1 MSTIHKRGG
10 KNMAKEEPIV
20 FTRRASGLVR
30 EIGLFTAVAIP
41 LTHTIGGGINKLL
54 ILASYTN
61 PGANVP
67 AAYILAGIPVLMT
80 AIAYTLLAV
89 SMPRTG
95 GDYIYISR
103 GVSPVLGFLTSWGFW
118 WTEIMSLGIIAYYD
132 VDFWGLGF
140 RIANRATG
148 SAFAADMAN
157 TLKEGTAA
165 CLLVAILIVIV
176 SGVVTLLGARI
187 YSIIINLGLILG
199 VIGSVVMIAYFLVS
213 SPENA
218 PALWD
223 KTYGGYDKI
232 VALAAKTG
240 WTDTPTNAAATGGAA
255 IGAIWA
261 YIGFTAGAY
270 MGGEI
275 KNPSKGM
282 VWSITISAILV
293 IAYYTFIGFMVYRA
307 FGDFI
312 PQYTWCVN
320 EAPDELGKIVENP
333 PSALLPTFACAL
345 APGKHLWQMIM
356 ALSAAIWLLNDI
368 PAFFL
373 VCSRLVF
380 SWSFDRFFPEKI
392 AEVNDRFHSPH
403 WAVIITTTGG
413 LVGVGICAQ
422 GAWTA
427 AMETTMLY
435 IFAVIF
441 GCLAAAITPYVRR
454 EVYDRSIK
462 WEIPGAIGL
471 VICSIIFLIIVLWI
485 VGFHWFWGMFMTF
498 LGVVW
503 LLVGIWMM
511 VKGIKTSIP
520 LMTIAGVSGLGTNFY
535 LLFVAGA
542 GLPPRDL
549 AYCSAWMTAGL
560 IIFLMYYAYNIRRG
574 VDVKTI
580 YAEIPPA

>member
-1 MSTIHKRGG
+1 
-10 KNMAKEEPIV
+10 MAKEEPIV

-30 EIGLFTAVAIP
+30 EIGLFTAIAIP

-54 ILASYTN
+54 ILASYEN

-67 AAYILAGIPVLMT
+67 LAYIMAGLPVLMT

-118 WTEIMSLGIIAYYD
+118 FTEIMSLGIIAYYD

-140 RIANRATG
+140 RIANEAVG
-148 SAFAADMAN
+148 GNDFAARMSEV
-157 TLKEGTAA
+157 LKEGTST
-165 CLLVAILIVIV
+165 CLWVAVAIVII
-176 SGVVTLLGARI
+176 SAIVTLLGARI
-187 YSIIINLGLILG
+187 YGAIINIGLFVG
-199 VIGSVVMIAYFLVS
+199 VIGSVVMIIFFLMR
-213 SPENA
+213 SPADA
-218 PALWD
+218 PTLWNQ
-223 KTYGGYDKI
+223 TYGGYEEI
-232 VALAAKTG
+232 VALASEAG
-240 WTDTPTNAAATGGAA
+240 WEKASFSAGATGGAA
-255 IGAIWA
+255 IGAVWA
-261 YIGFTAGAY
+261 YIGFTAAAY

-282 VWSITISAILV
+282 VWSITISAALI
-293 IAYYTFIGFMVYRA
+293 IAYYAFIGLMVYRA

-312 PQYTWCVN
+312 PQYAYCAYEVP
-320 EAPDELGKIVENP
+320 ERLGEIVPNF
-333 PSALLPTFACAL
+333 PSPLLPTFAAAL
-345 APGKHLWQMIM
+345 APGQHLLQIIM
-356 ALSAAIWLLNDI
+356 AVSAAIWLLNDI

-380 SWSFDRFFPEKI
+380 SWSFDRFFPEWV

-403 WAVIITTTGG
+403 YAILLTTIGG
-413 LVGVGICAQ
+413 LVGVIICAQ

-435 IFAVIF
+435 IFAVMF

-462 WEIPGAIGL
+462 WEIPGAPGL
-471 VICSIIFLIIVLWI
+471 VIISIIFLIIVAFA
-485 VGFHWFWGMFMTF
+485 VGYGGFWGIFMTF
-498 LGVVW
+498 LGVIW
-503 LLVGIWMM
+503 LIAGLWMLS
-511 VKGIKTSIP
+511 KGIETHVP
-520 LMTIAGVSGLGTNFY
+520 LMTVAGVAGVGSNFY

-542 GLPPRDL
+542 ALPPKDL
-549 AYCSAWMTAGL
+549 AYAAVWITAGL
-560 IIFLMYYAYNIRRG
+560 IIFLGYYAYNIRRG

>member
-1 MSTIHKRGG
+1 
-10 KNMAKEEPIV
+10 MATDQPIV

-30 EIGLFTAVAIP
+30 EIGLFTAIAIP

-54 ILASYTN
+54 ILASYAN

-67 AAYILAGIPVLMT
+67 LAYILAGLPVLMT

-103 GVSPVLGFLTSWGFW
+103 GINPVLGFLTSWGFW

-132 VDFWGLGF
+132 VPFWGLGF
-140 RIANRATG
+140 RIAHSATG
-148 SAFAADMAN
+148 SPFAEKWAGILQEGATE
-157 TLKEGTAA
+157 TLI
-165 CLLVAILIVIV
+165 LAIVIVIV
-176 SGVVTLLGARI
+176 SAVITLFGARI
-187 YSIIINLGLILG
+187 YGWIINIGLFIG
-199 VIGSVVMIAYFLVS
+199 VVGSVAMVIWFIAK
-213 SPENA
+213 SPGEA

-223 KTYGGYDKI
+223 QTYGAGSYDAVKD
-232 VALAAKTG
+232 LAANSG
-240 WTDTPTNAAATGGAA
+240 WTKVGFDAAATGGAA
-255 IGAIWA
+255 IGAVWA
-261 YIGFTAGAY
+261 YIGFTAASY

-282 VWSITISAILV
+282 VWSITISAILI
-293 IAYYTFIGFMVYRA
+293 IAYYAFIGVMVYRA

-312 PQYTWCVN
+312 PQYAFCAYEVPDQLEGIISN
-320 EAPDELGKIVENP
+320 FPAP
-333 PSALLPTFACAL
+333 LLPTFAAAL
-345 APGKHLWQMIM
+345 APGQHMIQMIM

-373 VCSRLVF
+373 VASRLVF

-403 WAVIITTTGG
+403 WAILVTMLGG
-413 LVGVGICAQ
+413 LVGVAICHQ

-435 IFAVIF
+435 IFAVVF

-454 EVYDRSIK
+454 EVYDRSLKI
-462 WEIPGAIGL
+462 EIPGAQSLII
-471 VICSIIFLIIVLWI
+471 VSIIFLILVLWI
-485 VGFHWFWGMFMTF
+485 VGFTWFWGMFMTF
-498 LGVVW
+498 LGIIW
-503 LLVGIWMM
+503 LLAGIWMM
-511 VKGIKTSIP
+511 MKGIKTSVP
-520 LMTIAGVSGLGTNFY
+520 LMSIAGVAGVGGNFY

-542 GLPPRDL
+542 ELAGSPKDL
-549 AYCSAWMTAGL
+549 VYATVWITAGL
-560 IIFLMYYAYNIRRG
+560 VIFLGYYAYNIRRG

>member
-1 MSTIHKRGG
+1 
-10 KNMAKEEPIV
+10 MAKEEPIV

-30 EIGLFTAVAIP
+30 EIGLFTAIAIP

-54 ILASYTN
+54 ILASYEN

-67 AAYILAGIPVLMT
+67 LAYILAGLPVLMT
-80 AIAYTLLAV
+80 AVAYTLLAV

-118 WTEIMSLGIIAYYD
+118 FTEIMSLGIIAYYD

-140 RIANRATG
+140 RIANQATG
-148 SAFAADMAN
+148 SEFAGRMAE
-157 TLKEGTAA
+157 TLREGTNE
-165 CLLVAILIVIV
+165 CLLIAVAIVIL
-176 SGVVTLLGARI
+176 SAIITLLGAKI
-187 YSIIINLGLILG
+187 YGAIINIGLVLG
-199 VIGSVVMIAYFLVS
+199 VIGSIVMIFFFLVK
-213 SPENA
+213 SPGDA
-218 PALWD
+218 PSLWNE
-223 KTYGGYDKI
+223 TYGGYDAI
-232 VALAAKTG
+232 VQLAKDSG
-240 WTDTPTNAAATGGAA
+240 WQSAEFSAAATGGAA
-255 IGAIWA
+255 IGAVWA
-261 YIGFTAGAY
+261 YIGFTAAAY

-282 VWSITISAILV
+282 VWSITISAIL
-293 IAYYTFIGFMVYRA
+293 IIFYYAFIGLMVYRA

-312 PQYTWCVN
+312 PQYAYCFYEVP
-320 EAPDELGKIVENP
+320 EKLGEIV
-333 PSALLPTFACAL
+333 PSYPSPLLPTFAAAL
-345 APGKHLWQMIM
+345 APGQHMLQMIM
-356 ALSAAIWLLNDI
+356 AVSAAIWLLNDI

-403 WAVIITTTGG
+403 YAILVTTIGG
-413 LVGVGICAQ
+413 LVGVAICHR

-462 WEIPGAIGL
+462 WEIPGAPSL
-471 VICSIIFLIIVLWI
+471 VIVSIAFLVIVYA
-485 VGFHWFWGMFMTF
+485 VTKFAWFWGTFMLI
-498 LGVVW
+498 LGIVW
-503 LLVGIWMM
+503 LIAGLWMLSA
-511 VKGIKTSIP
+511 GIKTSVP
-520 LMTIAGVSGLGTNFY
+520 LMTIAGVAGLGSNFY

-542 GLPPRDL
+542 ALPPRDL
-549 AYCSAWMTAGL
+549 AYAAVWITAGL
-560 IIFLMYYAYNIRRG
+560 IIFLGYYAYNIRRG

>member
-1 MSTIHKRGG
+1 
-10 KNMAKEEPIV
+10 MAKEEPIV

-30 EIGLFTAVAIP
+30 EIGLFTAIAIP

-54 ILASYTN
+54 ILASYEN

-67 AAYILAGIPVLMT
+67 LAYILAGLPVLMT

-118 WTEIMSLGIIAYYD
+118 FTEIMSLGIIAYYD

-140 RIANRATG
+140 RIANQATG
-148 SAFAADMAN
+148 SEFAANMAN
-157 TLKEGTAA
+157 VLKEGTWT
-165 CLLVAILIVIV
+165 CFWVGMLIVVI
-176 SGVVTLLGARI
+176 SAAVTLFGARI
-187 YSIIINLGLILG
+187 YGAIINVGLVLG
-199 VIGSVVMIAYFLVS
+199 VIGSFVMIVFFLAR
-213 SPENA
+213 SPASA
-218 PALWD
+218 PDLWNQ
-223 KTYGGYDKI
+223 TYGAGTYEKVADLARASGWVPAGFSGYN
-232 VALAAKTG
+232 TG
-240 WTDTPTNAAATGGAA
+240 MAA
-255 IGAIWA
+255 IGAVWA
-261 YIGFTAGAY
+261 YIGFTAAAY

-282 VWSITISAILV
+282 VWSITISAVLI
-293 IAYYTFIGFMVYRA
+293 IFYYAFIGVMVYRA

-312 PQYTWCVN
+312 PQYAFCAYEVPDKL
-320 EAPDELGKIVENP
+320 EAIVPNY
-333 PSALLPTFACAL
+333 PSPLLPTFAAAL
-345 APGKHLWQMIM
+345 APGQHMLQMVM

-403 WAVIITTTGG
+403 WAIIVTTIGG
-413 LVGVGICAQ
+413 FVGVVICHG

-462 WEIPGAIGL
+462 WEVPGAPGL
-471 VICSIIFLIIVLWI
+471 VICSIIFLILVLVI
-485 VGFHWFWGMFMTF
+485 VGFHTFWGIFMTL
-498 LGVVW
+498 LGIVW
-503 LLVGIWMM
+503 LIVGLWMM
-511 VKGIKTSIP
+511 SKGIKTSVP
-520 LMTIAGVSGLGTNFY
+520 LMTIAGVAGLGSNFV
-535 LLFVAGA
+535 LLFIAGA
-542 GLPPRDL
+542 GLGLKDL
-549 AYCSAWMTAGL
+549 VYCAVWMTAGL
-560 IIFLMYYAYNIRRG
+560 VIFLLYYAYNIRRG

>member
-1 MSTIHKRGG
+1 
-10 KNMAKEEPIV
+10 MAKEEPIV

-54 ILASYTN
+54 ILASYEN

-67 AAYILAGIPVLMT
+67 MAYILAGLPVLMT

-95 GDYIYISR
+95 GDYIYVSR
-103 GVSPVLGFLTSWGFW
+103 GIHPVLGFLTSWGFW

-140 RIANRATG
+140 RIANQATG
-148 SAFAADMAN
+148 SEFAARMAD
-157 TLKEGTAA
+157 TLKEGTPA
-165 CLLVAILIVIV
+165 CLWVAVLIVILSAV
-176 SGVVTLLGARI
+176 ITLFGARI
-187 YSIIINLGLILG
+187 YGAIINFGLFLG
-199 VIGSVVMIAYFLVS
+199 VIGSFVMVVYFIGR
-213 SPENA
+213 SPGDA
-218 PALWD
+218 ASLWNQ
-223 KTYGGYDKI
+223 TYGGYEEI
-232 VALAAKTG
+232 VELAKASG
-240 WTDTPTNAAATGGAA
+240 WEKVGFSAAATGGAA
-255 IGAIWA
+255 IGAVWA
-261 YIGFTAGAY
+261 YIGFTAAAY

-275 KNPSKGM
+275 KNPSRGM
-282 VWSITISAILV
+282 VWSITISAILI
-293 IAYYTFIGFMVYRA
+293 IAYYVFIGVMVYRA

-312 PQYTWCVN
+312 PQYAFCVN
-320 EAPDELGKIVENP
+320 EVPDQLGEIVANY
-333 PSALLPTFACAL
+333 PSPLLPTFAAAL
-345 APGKHLWQMIM
+345 APGQHTLQMIM

-373 VCSRLVF
+373 VASRLLF

-392 AEVNDRFHSPH
+392 AEVNDRWHSPH
-403 WAVIITTTGG
+403 YAILVTTIGG
-413 LVGVGICAQ
+413 LVGVIICSQ

-435 IFAVIF
+435 IFAVVF

-454 EVYDRSIK
+454 EVYDRSLKI
-462 WEIPGAIGL
+462 EVPGTIGL
-471 VICSIIFLIIVLWI
+471 IICSIIFLIIVLLA
-485 VGFHWFWGMFMTF
+485 VGFTWFWGMFMTF
-498 LGVVW
+498 LGVIW
-503 LLVGIWMM
+503 LLVGLWMM
-511 VKGIKTSIP
+511 SKGIKTSVP
-520 LMTIAGVSGLGTNFY
+520 LMSIAGIAGVGGNFY

-542 GLPPRDL
+542 ALPPKDL
-549 AYCSAWMTAGL
+549 AYASVWITAGL
-560 IIFLMYYAYNIRRG
+560 IIFLGYYAYNIRRG

>member
-1 MSTIHKRGG
+1 
-10 KNMAKEEPIV
+10 MAKEEPIV

-30 EIGLFTAVAIP
+30 EIGLFTAIAIP

-54 ILASYTN
+54 ILASYAN

-67 AAYILAGIPVLMT
+67 LAYILAGLPVLMT

-103 GVSPVLGFLTSWGFW
+103 GINPVLGFLTSWGFW

-140 RIANRATG
+140 RIANQATG
-148 SAFAADMAN
+148 SQFAADMAN
-157 TLKEGTAA
+157 TLKEGTMA
-165 CLLVAILIVIV
+165 CLLVAVLIVIV
-176 SGVVTLLGARI
+176 SGIFTLLGAKI
-187 YSIIINLGLILG
+187 YGAIINIGLFLG
-199 VIGSVVMIAYFLVS
+199 VIGSFFMVVFFLIR
-213 SPENA
+213 SPASA
-218 PALWD
+218 PDLWNQ
-223 KTYGGYDKI
+223 TYGGYDQI
-232 VALAAKTG
+232 VQLAQDAG
-240 WTDTPTNAAATGGAA
+240 WTPTGFSAAATGGAA
-255 IGAIWA
+255 IGAVWA
-261 YIGFTAGAY
+261 YIGFTAAAY

-282 VWSITISAILV
+282 VWSITISAVLI
-293 IAYYTFIGFMVYRA
+293 IFYYAFIGAMVYRA

-312 PQYTWCVN
+312 PQYAYCAYEVPDQLAAIVPN
-320 EAPDELGKIVENP
+320 APSP
-333 PSALLPTFACAL
+333 LLPTFAAAL
-345 APGKHLWQMIM
+345 APGRHLLQMIM

-380 SWSFDRFFPEKI
+380 SWSFDRFFPEKL

-403 WAVIITTTGG
+403 WAIVITSLGG
-413 LVGVGICAQ
+413 LVGVIICHQ

-435 IFAVIF
+435 IFAVTF

-462 WEIPGAIGL
+462 WEVPGALGL
-471 VICSIIFLIIVLWI
+471 VISSIVFLIIV
-485 VGFHWFWGMFMTF
+485 FAATRFAWFWGSFMLI
-498 LGVVW
+498 LGIVW
-503 LLVGIWMM
+503 LIVGLYLMS
-511 VKGIKTSIP
+511 KGIKISVP
-520 LMTIAGVSGLGTNFY
+520 LMSIAGVAGVGSNFY

-542 GLPPRDL
+542 QLGPKDL
-549 AYCSAWMTAGL
+549 AYCSVWMTAGL

>member
-1 MSTIHKRGG
+1 
-10 KNMAKEEPIV
+10 MAKEEPIV

-30 EIGLFTAVAIP
+30 EIGLFTAIAIP

-54 ILASYTN
+54 ILASYAN

-67 AAYILAGIPVLMT
+67 LAYILAGLPVLMT

-103 GVSPVLGFLTSWGFW
+103 GINPVLGFLTSWGFW

-140 RIANRATG
+140 RIANQATG
-148 SAFAADMAN
+148 SQFAADMSGI
-157 TLKEGTAA
+157 LKEGTIY
-165 CLLVAILIVIV
+165 CLLAAVLIVIV
-176 SGVVTLLGARI
+176 SGIVTLLGAKI
-187 YSIIINLGLILG
+187 YGAIINIGLILG
-199 VIGSVVMIAYFLVS
+199 VIGSFFMVVFFLIR
-213 SPENA
+213 SPANA
-218 PALWD
+218 PDLWNQ
-223 KTYGGYDKI
+223 TYGGYDQI
-232 VALAAKTG
+232 VQLAQDAGWAPTG
-240 WTDTPTNAAATGGAA
+240 FSAAATGGAA
-255 IGAIWA
+255 IGAVWA
-261 YIGFTAGAY
+261 YIGFTAAAY

-282 VWSITISAILV
+282 VWSITISAIL
-293 IAYYTFIGFMVYRA
+293 IIFYYAFIGAMVYRA

-312 PQYTWCVN
+312 PQYAYCAYEVPDQLAAIVPN
-320 EAPDELGKIVENP
+320 APSP
-333 PSALLPTFACAL
+333 LLPTFAAAL
-345 APGKHLWQMIM
+345 APGRHALQMIM

-380 SWSFDRFFPEKI
+380 SWSFDRFFPEKL

-403 WAVIITTTGG
+403 WAIIITTIGG
-413 LVGVGICAQ
+413 LVGVAICHQ

-435 IFAVIF
+435 IFAVTF

-462 WEIPGAIGL
+462 WEVPGALGL
-471 VICSIIFLIIVLWI
+471 VISSIVFLIIVFFATH
-485 VGFHWFWGMFMTF
+485 FHWFWGLF
-498 LGVVW
+498 LGILGVIW
-503 LLVGIWMM
+503 LIVGLYLMS
-511 VKGIKTSIP
+511 KGIKISVP
-520 LMTIAGVSGLGTNFY
+520 LMSIAGVAGVGSNFY

-542 GLPPRDL
+542 ELGPKDL